1 MQGNQ
6 SAVQVQRDGNVW
18 AWQVVDGEGRT
29 TRSGKSTSPQEAQR
43 AALQVSEAPLRLRS
57 LIRRPIS
64 A

>member
-29 TRSGKSTSPQEAQR
+29 TRSGKAISPQEAQR
-43 AALQVSEAPLRLRS
+43 AALQTAGAPPLRS
-57 LIRRPIS
+57 LIRRQQ
-64 A
+64 AA